1 MALSR
6 YRLGVL
12 SAALAFAFPILAAA
26 QSANMPRQGVFSIW
40 GNGGLVAPSESAF
53 SSTFGVS
60 GGIDYFLTRALSFG
74 LAAGGWR
81 TNTDLGAHANDT
93 YFDAVGTYNWDL
105 GSFHPFL
112 QGGLGAYREDFPEHS
127 ASTKFGG
134 VVGGGLD
141 YSIARA
147 WAVEGALRYHIAE
160 STSGLQGHFLELV
173 AGFKF
178 YF

>member
-6 YRLGVL
+6 HRVEVL
-12 SAALAFAFPILAAA
+12 SAALVFAFPIFAAA
-26 QSANMPRQGVFSIW
+26 QGAHMPRQGSFSVW

-60 GGIDYFLTRALSFG
+60 GGFDYFFTRALSIG
-74 LAAGGWR
+74 LGAGGWR
-81 TNTDLGAHANDT
+81 TSTDLGPHANDT
-93 YFDAVGTYNWDL
+93 YFDAVGTYNWEF
-105 GSFHPFL
+105 GNFHPFL

-134 VVGGGLD
+134 FVGGGLD
-141 YSIARA
+141 YLISRA
-147 WAVEGALRYHIAE
+147 WALDGAVRYHLAE
-160 STSGLQGHFLELV
+160 STAGMEGHFLELM